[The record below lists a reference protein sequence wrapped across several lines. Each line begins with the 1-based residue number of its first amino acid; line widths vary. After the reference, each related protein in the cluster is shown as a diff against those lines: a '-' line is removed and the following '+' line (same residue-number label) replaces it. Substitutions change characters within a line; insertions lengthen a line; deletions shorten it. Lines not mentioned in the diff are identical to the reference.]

1 MHPILAS
8 RRRLSLYFLSWIP
21 LAAMLSAVL
30 WAAGGNSIWEASAEV
45 GPACFVYAFVCL
57 SPWYIC
63 RARPLRLSAAP
74 GLLATFLSAASASGL
89 ILAGGGRFMAALLGR
104 PFPQWPA
111 LLAMGVLLY
120 MVSVALH
127 YAVLAVAAS
136 HESERREAEART
148 LAREAELLA
157 LRIQLNPHFLFNSL
171 HSVSALAVADGV
183 RARDM
188 CLRLADF
195 LRSSLGLGKRETVSL
210 REELALARS
219 YLEVERVRFGSRLR
233 VEEQIQEECLECAI
247 PALLL
252 QPLVENAVKH
262 GISGLVEGGTIHLTA
277 RRVDGDI
284 AIRIENG
291 FDPESGAPRSLGIG
305 QQHVR
310 RRLAVRY
317 GSAASLEAGAVGGTY
332 FADLRLPCESPIA
345 SSSLA

>member
-8 RRRLSLYFLSWIP
+8 RRRLALYFLAWIP

-30 WAAGGNSIWEASAEV
+30 WAAGGDSIWEAAAEV

-63 RARPLRLSAAP
+63 RTRPLRLSAAP

-89 ILAGGGRFMAALLGR
+89 ILAGGARFMAALLGR

-127 YAVLAVAAS
+127 YALLAVAAS
-136 HESERREAEART
+136 RESERREAEART

-171 HSVSALAVADGV
+171 HSISALAMADGV

-219 YLEVERVRFGSRLR
+219 YLEVERVRFGVPAAGGRTDTGGMPGMRDSR
-233 VEEQIQEECLECAI
+233 A
-247 PALLL
+247 A
-252 QPLVENAVKH
+252 AAAA
-262 GISGLVEGGTIHLTA
+262 GGERRKA
-277 RRVDGDI
+277 R
-284 AIRIENG
+284 
-291 FDPESGAPRSLGIG
+291 
-305 QQHVR
+305 
-310 RRLAVRY
+310 
-317 GSAASLEAGAVGGTY
+317 
-332 FADLRLPCESPIA
+332 DLRPRRGRHHPA
-345 SSSLA
+345 